1 MSQNG
6 AYPYEYI
13 DTWKKFSKISLHEK
27 IDFYSHLNME
37 DIADADY
44 TYAKRICKDFEIK
57 NSQEHHDLYVQI
69 DTLLLADI
77 FEDFQN
83 CLESIFWN
91 VWVWFCSFSYCTRT
105 SMQSS
110 CKK

>member
-27 IDFYSHLNME
+27 VDFYSHLNME

-57 NSQEHHDLYVQI
+57 NPQEHHDLYVQI

-83 CLESIFWN
+83 CLESIF
-91 VWVWFCSFSYCTRT
+91 
-105 SMQSS
+105 
-110 CKK
+110 

>member
-1 MSQNG
+1 
-6 AYPYEYI
+6 
-13 DTWKKFSKISLHEK
+13 
-27 IDFYSHLNME
+27 ME

-69 DTLLLADI
+69 DTLLLAEI

-83 CLESIFWN
+83 CLESIF
-91 VWVWFCSFSYCTRT
+91 
-105 SMQSS
+105 
-110 CKK
+110 